1 MTRTTPAQRSFSSG
15 EIDPLLAGR
24 TDYQRT
30 QTGLGYCNGFFPLV
44 QGGITR
50 APGTLYRGRTKADAY
65 AVLVPFVFA
74 ADDACILEFTP
85 NCMRVWR
92 YGALVEASPGV
103 PYALV
108 TPFLLGNL
116 PNLRWQ
122 QTADVVYLV
131 DGSHRPQ
138 SLSRLALNS
147 WTITS
152 AKFDNGPFRLEND
165 DQALTLT
172 ASAAAGSITL
182 TASAALFV
190 SQHIGSLFW
199 LTPSNLSTVPYWL
212 ANEAAAVGNHR
223 IYDGKI
229 YELTVRTP
237 ANVGPTPP
245 LHDTGTVAV
254 QSGVSWLYVSDLDGI
269 VRISAVTD
277 STHATA
283 TVLRTIPEGCVA
295 LASYR
300 WAEGAWSDKYGW
312 PGAVQ
317 LYDQRLVFAATS
329 AEPRSIWF
337 STAADFTDWF
347 PGVDADQAF
356 AFTIAGDG
364 SINRILNLKTGKA
377 GLHVLALGQEFSTR
391 AESRNQVIGPTNAVF
406 GMDSAVGSAPAAAIT
421 PYGSPIFIARDK
433 ARMVQIAYD
442 LQSDANVATI
452 LSRPSQHLGA
462 KGFEEIEWTSSPQP
476 MAWIRR
482 SIGDLVT
489 MVYDPPEDV
498 LGFARLTVAA
508 GQVKSLAVTPDP
520 VTGED
525 VVTAVI
531 QRTINGLTIMA
542 VEDFTP
548 WYGILTGD
556 LTPAEA
562 QHFYCA
568 LTFTPGV
575 ATTVFALLHLIGQ
588 TVYAWTDLGEYGP
601 FTVSAAGMVTL
612 PDAVTRAHIGLF
624 DTAHYIQTLDIQAA
638 APDGAAQGRQKRLQH
653 RQTVSVAATAQG
665 DIQSVWRELGEADGL
680 SAAVKLVPVQVAG
693 QLTEIFTGQA
703 VVDLMTPMAK
713 EVFLRIRPFQG
724 APLTVTAIIPKVSE
738 EGA

>member
-1 MTRTTPAQRSFSSG
+1 VTRTTPAQRSFSAG
-15 EIDPLLAGR
+15 EIDPLLAAR

-30 QTGLGYCNGFFPLV
+30 QTGLGICNGFLPLV
-44 QGGITR
+44 QGGVTR
-50 APGTLYRGRTKADAY
+50 APGTLYRGRTKDDAE
-65 AVLVPFVFA
+65 AVLVPFIFA
-74 ADDACILEFTP
+74 ADDACVLEFTQYV
-85 NCMRVWR
+85 MRVWR
-92 YGALVEASPGV
+92 YGALVETSPGV
-103 PYALV
+103 PYELA
-108 TPFLLGNL
+108 TNFRNADL

-131 DGSHRPQ
+131 DGYHRPQ
-138 SLSRLALNS
+138 ALSRLALDN
-147 WTITS
+147 WTIAA

-172 ASAAAGSITL
+172 ASAASGAITL

-190 SQHIGSLFW
+190 ADHDGSLFW
-199 LTPSNLSTVPYWL
+199 LTPSDLSTIPYWL
-212 ANEAAAVGNHR
+212 GNEAATVGDRR
-223 IYDGKI
+223 IYDEKI
-229 YELTVRTP
+229 YELMVRTP

-245 LHDTGTVAV
+245 VHISGTVAV
-254 QSGVSWLYVSDLDGI
+254 QSGVSWKYISDLDGI
-269 VRISAVTD
+269 VRITAVTD

-283 TVLRTIPEGCVA
+283 TVLRRIPEGAVGA
-295 LASYR
+295 PTYR
-300 WAEGAWSDKYGW
+300 WAEGAWSSKYGY
-312 PGAVQ
+312 PSAVQ
-317 LYDQRLVFAATS
+317 LYDQRLVFAANL

-337 STAADFTDWF
+337 STAGDFTDWF
-347 PGVDADQAF
+347 PGTLADQAF
-356 AFTIAGDG
+356 AFTVAGDG
-364 SINRILNLKTGKA
+364 SINRILNLKSGKA

-406 GMDSAVGSAPAAAIT
+406 GLDSAVGSAPAPAIT

-433 ARMVQIAYD
+433 ARVAQIAYS
-442 LQSDANVATI
+442 LQADANEATV

-482 SIGDLVT
+482 TNGDIVT

-498 LGFARLTVAA
+498 LGFARLTLA
-508 GQVKSLAVTPDP
+508 GGRVKSMAVTPNP

-531 QRTINGLTIMA
+531 QREINGITIKA
-542 VEDFTP
+542 VEDFAP

-556 LTPAEA
+556 MAPAEA
-562 QHFYCA
+562 QHFFCA
-568 LTFTPGV
+568 ATFVPGT
-575 ATTVFALLHLIGQ
+575 ATATFSLPHLAGQ
-588 TVYAWTDLGEYGP
+588 EVYAWTDLGECGP
-601 FTVSAAGMVTL
+601 FLVPGGGTVTL

-624 DTAHYIQTLDIQAA
+624 DTGHYIQTLDIQAA

-653 RQTVSVAATAQG
+653 RQTVSLSASVQG
-665 DIQSVWRELGEADGL
+665 EIQSLWREIGEADGI
-680 SAAVKLVPVQVAG
+680 SDRVKLMPAQVAG
-693 QLTEIFTGQA
+693 QLIEAFTGQA
-703 VVDLMTPMAK
+703 TVDLMTPLAK